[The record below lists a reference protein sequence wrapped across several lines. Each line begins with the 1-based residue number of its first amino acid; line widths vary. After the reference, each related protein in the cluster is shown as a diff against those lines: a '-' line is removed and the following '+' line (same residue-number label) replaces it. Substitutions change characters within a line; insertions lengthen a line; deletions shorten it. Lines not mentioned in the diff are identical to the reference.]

1 MYNIIIGRPDK
12 YKDWT
17 EDRLHKAVLAVQS
30 GKSRQ
35 YAAELYNVPKS
46 TLQDRLTGRVAFGS
60 KSGPES
66 YLSASE
72 EEELVAFI
80 ENCSDIGYS

>member
-1 MYNIIIGRPDK
+1 MYNIIIGRSDK

-30 GKSRQ
+30 GKSRW

-46 TLQDRLTGRVAFGS
+46 TLQDRLTGRVAFG
-60 KSGPES
+60 GPES